1 MNLQKQCR
9 NKSLICSIIMFPEKY
24 LFQCSKLIKSTQV
37 RNLLAYFTVIV
48 LLSIFQSQLYAQ
60 RKNQVRKIVID
71 AGHGGHDPGA
81 RGKNCREKD
90 ITLAIALKTGKLI
103 KKNCPDVE
111 VIYTRETDV
120 FIELYRRAQIAN
132 ENKADLFIS
141 IHCNANPSPFPY
153 GTECYVMGLHKS
165 DANLAVAKAENAS
178 ILLEDNYSK
187 RYDGFDPNSPEA
199 YIIFNLF
206 QNAYLDKSLD
216 FASRV
221 ETNFSAHT
229 QMPERGVKQAG
240 FLVLYRTTMPGVL
253 IETGF
258 ISNMKDEAFLMS
270 QKGQDRVAFSIYRAF
285 DEYRRSFDPT
295 LPKGNTH
302 IVFDDSLF
310 QTHPTIR
317 RLKRQKILQ
326 AGNADTVS
334 DMENRKN
341 LVKAGQKSISDSEKR
356 NRDNSFNDD
365 NVPRFSEKADIDSKK
380 DNSSSS
386 EKNSRVVRR
395 VEPDNQKS
403 NLFKV
408 DESRLGEKQLTDETK
423 NENITSG
430 ITFRVQFK
438 ISSVE
443 LSLNLREFKDI
454 PNVKVYVQNGI
465 FKYTAGDESTSV
477 DADHLRRIIA
487 EKGYKDAFVLPF
499 FNGKRITMKE
509 AYEMMKNKQ

>member
-1 MNLQKQCR
+1 MRKFV
-9 NKSLICSIIMFPEKY
+9 SY
-24 LFQCSKLIKSTQV
+24 L
-37 RNLLAYFTVIV
+37 TVII
-48 LLSIFQSQLYAQ
+48 LLFVFQNQLYAQ

-103 KKNCPDVE
+103 KKNCPGVE

-120 FIELYRRAQIAN
+120 FVELYRRAQIAN

-221 ETNFSAHT
+221 ETNFTAHT

-253 IETGF
+253 VETGF
-258 ISNMKDEAFLMS
+258 VSNTKDEAFLMS
-270 QKGQDRVAFSIYRAF
+270 AKGQDRVAFSIYRAF

-295 LPKGNTH
+295 LPKGNTN

-310 QTHPTIR
+310 QSHPAIR
-317 RLKRQKILQ
+317 RLKRQEALL
-326 AGNADTVS
+326 AGKADTES
-334 DMENRKN
+334 DMENRKT
-341 LVKAGQKSISDSEKR
+341 LVNAGQRNISGSVKQRKDNLTYEGRQPRVSEKIDPDSQR
-356 NRDNSFNDD
+356 ENSF
-365 NVPRFSEKADIDSKK
+365 
-380 DNSSSS
+380 SS
-386 EKNSRVVRR
+386 EKDRRVVDKNEGDGQKTDRVKTDDSRVKEKQAPV
-395 VEPDNQKS
+395 NQA
-403 NLFKV
+403 
-408 DESRLGEKQLTDETK
+408 DESMS
-423 NENITSG
+423 SG
-430 ITFRVQFK
+430 VTFRVQFK

-443 LSLNLREFKDI
+443 LSLNSKEFNDI
-454 PNVKVYVQNGI
+454 PNLKVYVQNGV
-465 FKYTAGDESTSV
+465 FKYTAGDEATATE
-477 DADHLRRIIA
+477 ADHVRRTIA
-487 EKGYKDAFVLPF
+487 NRGYKDAFVLPF

>member
-1 MNLQKQCR
+1 ML
-9 NKSLICSIIMFPEKY
+9 SGKY
-24 LFQCSKLIKSTQV
+24 LFQCSKLIKSAQV
-37 RNLLAYFTVIV
+37 RKFVSYLTVII
-48 LLSIFQSQLYAQ
+48 LLFIFQNQLYAQ
-60 RKNQVRKIVID
+60 RKNQVHRIVID

-81 RGKNCREKD
+81 RGKSCREKD
-90 ITLAIALKTGKLI
+90 ITLSIALKTGKLI
-103 KKNCPDVE
+103 KKNCPGVE

-120 FIELYRRAQIAN
+120 FVELYRRAQIAN

-165 DANLAVAKAENAS
+165 DANLAVAKTENAS

-221 ETNFSAHT
+221 ETNFTAHT
-229 QMPERGVKQAG
+229 QMPDRGVKQAG

-253 IETGF
+253 VETGF
-258 ISNMKDEAFLMS
+258 ISNTKDEAFLMS
-270 QKGQDRVAFSIYRAF
+270 PKGQDRVAFSIYRAF

-295 LPKGNTH
+295 LPKGSTS

-310 QTHPTIR
+310 QSHPAIR
-317 RLKRQKILQ
+317 RLKRQEILL
-326 AGNADTVS
+326 AGKSDTVS
-334 DMENRKN
+334 DMENRKS
-341 LVKAGQKSISDSEKR
+341 LVNAAQKNISGSEKDR
-356 NRDNSFNDD
+356 KDNAIHED
-365 NVPRFSEKADIDSKK
+365 NLPHVSEKTDVVSQKK
-380 DNSSSS
+380 NSVPS
-386 EKNSRVVRR
+386 EKNPRLVIKVDSN
-395 VEPDNQKS
+395 NQKT
-403 NLFKV
+403 NRFKI
-408 DESRLGEKQLTDETK
+408 DETRVKTDEPKVVEKPVPANTTP
-423 NENITSG
+423 ENINSG

-443 LSLNLREFKDI
+443 LSLTSKEFTDI
-454 PNVKVYVQNGI
+454 PNAKVYVQNGV
-465 FKYTAGDESTSV
+465 FKYTAGDEATSAA
-477 DADHLRRIIA
+477 ADHLRRIIA
-487 EKGYKDAFVLPF
+487 GKGYKDAFILPF